1 MPLIPISRTDL
12 ARNTRAIMELVRR
25 GRPVVVESYG
35 EEQLVLL
42 DVIDYRLLQAAAQY
56 QRGRETPVNTPG
68 LVPRGLTEAELAQA
82 LSRANGDAQA
92 RWNRVVTAYLDGDIN
107 LGRTADLLGLQR
119 FDLMDRLDRL
129 GLPLLAGALSREE
142 ALAGL
147 GGLRRS

>member
-1 MPLIPISRTDL
+1 MPLIPVSRTDL
-12 ARNTRAIMELVRR
+12 ARNTRAIIELVRR

-35 EEQLVLL
+35 DEQVVVL
-42 DVIDYRLLQAAAQY
+42 DVIDYRLLHAAARY
-56 QRGRETPVNTPG
+56 QRGREAPVNTPG
-68 LVPRGLTEAELAQA
+68 LAPRGLSETELAQA
-82 LSRANGDAQA
+82 VAQAGGDDQA
-92 RWNRVVTAYLDGDIN
+92 RWNRVVAAYLDGDIN

-147 GGLRRS
+147 GGLRR

>member
-42 DVIDYRLLQAAAQY
+42 DVLDYRLLQAAAQY
-56 QRGRETPVNTPG
+56 QRGRDAPVNTPG
-68 LVPRGLTEAELAQA
+68 MAPRGLTEEAIAQA
-82 LSRANGDAQA
+82 LARADGDTQA
-92 RWNRVVTAYLDGDIN
+92 RWNRVLSAYLDGDIN

-119 FDLMDRLDRL
+119 FDLMDRFDRL
-129 GLPLLAGALSREE
+129 GLPLLAGALSRDE

-147 GGLRRS
+147 GGLRR